1 MTTEQLEDLEEL
13 ARRAVACK
21 RWRWIPGMRTSEG
34 WRVIRNRTES
44 SCMAYD
50 ENPENWQVADNYF
63 QDGKI
68 PDLSDPATLGCL
80 LALVRKAHRD
90 QEAHIVK
97 LIHGFTGWQ
106 AWGSETYIAPKGS
119 TEAEA
124 LVAALEAA
132 P

>member
-1 MTTEQLEDLEEL
+1 
-13 ARRAVACK
+13 
-21 RWRWIPGMRTSEG
+21 MRTSEG

-68 PDLSDPATLGCL
+68 PDLTDPATLGCL
-80 LALVRKAHRD
+80 LALVR
-90 QEAHIVK
+90 E
-97 LIHGFTGWQ
+97 
-106 AWGSETYIAPKGS
+106 AWGPEATVSVNISGFWAVGGARIQKGKS
-119 TEAEA
+119 AGHTINLGIWKATELEA
-124 LVAALEAA
+124 LVAALEVA